1 MGEGRFLSIKLFQK
15 AVAALSF
22 QLSMHS
28 PCTSSRDRHVIGSG
42 QKKKIEIA
50 YHLRTTRPVVD
61 VAGVLEDHYI
71 FTQLNEVA
79 TGSK

>member
-1 MGEGRFLSIKLFQK
+1 MLSEVDQK
-15 AVAALSF
+15 
-22 QLSMHS
+22 
-28 PCTSSRDRHVIGSG
+28 
-42 QKKKIEIA
+42 KKKIEIA

-79 TGSK
+79 TSSK